1 MSLIYN
7 LFFFLQKRMFFYHIK
22 VFFPDI
28 DRKWQ
33 KKQISAISINFFGL
47 ASSFIKT
54 LHLCFPWLPARYHWK
69 WGCLFCSL
77 YSVIS
82 WEGNQVIKGQGWNKW
97 RSLSRQKMKRS
108 VNGLAINTSYHL
120 KCPSSKSVLVTQSC
134 LGFLVMILIYYSPAI
149 LFLILL
155 DWMTAIS
162 SMILL
167 LKWKSLVSLDKKETQ
182 ND

>member
-1 MSLIYN
+1 
-7 LFFFLQKRMFFYHIK
+7 MFFYHIK

-28 DRKWQ
+28 DRKRQ
-33 KKQISAISINFFGL
+33 KKQKCAFRSNFLG
-47 ASSFIKT
+47 
-54 LHLCFPWLPARYHWK
+54 LHLLSFKPSIFAWLPAKYHWK

-97 RSLSRQKMKRS
+97 RCLSKQKMKWS
-108 VNGLAINTSYHL
+108 VSGLATNTSNHL
-120 KCPSSKSVLVTQSC
+120 KCPSSKSVLVTQKC

-155 DWMTAIS
+155 DWMTAMS

-167 LKWKSLVSLDKKETQ
+167 L
-182 ND
+182 